1 MVMLKASFLVVV
13 FSMGVLAPAIARER
27 TEQETSK
34 EAERTTD
41 EGR

>member
-13 FSMGVLAPAIARER
+13 FSMGVLCPER